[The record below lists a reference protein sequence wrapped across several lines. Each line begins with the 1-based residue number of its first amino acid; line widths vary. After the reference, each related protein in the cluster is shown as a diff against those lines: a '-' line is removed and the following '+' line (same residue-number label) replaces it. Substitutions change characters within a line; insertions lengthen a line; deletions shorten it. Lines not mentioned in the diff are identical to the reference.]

1 MICCCVFR
9 ASGAHPAERR
19 PATVHGLSRPRQRGT
34 LWRRYMRRVQG
45 KGGCTVR
52 GARGKDACGV
62 RGHARQGGVRG
73 KGACEVRGRAR

>member
-19 PATVHGLSRPRQRGT
+19 PATVHGLSRPRKRGT

-45 KGGCTVR
+45 KGACE
-52 GARGKDACGV
+52 ARGV
-62 RGHARQGGVRG
+62 RGKGACEVRGVRG
-73 KGACEVRGRAR
+73 KGACEVRGRVM